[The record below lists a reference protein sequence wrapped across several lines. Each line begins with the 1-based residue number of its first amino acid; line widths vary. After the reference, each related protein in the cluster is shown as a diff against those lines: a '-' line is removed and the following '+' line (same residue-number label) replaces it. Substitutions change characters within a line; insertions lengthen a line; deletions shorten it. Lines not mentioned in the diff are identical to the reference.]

1 LQGRNLM
8 NSRQKRNSLTH
19 LDQKGRLK
27 MVDIGEKP
35 VSKRE
40 AIAEGAVYMNPN
52 TLCLIEKEGLPKGDV
67 LSVARVAGI
76 LGAKKVPELIP
87 LCHNIIISSVDIDI
101 RLDKK
106 KSCAIIRARV
116 SSEGKTGVE
125 MEALTAVVSS
135 ALTIYDMCKAVD
147 KEMVIGDIVLV
158 EKKGGRSGH
167 YKRVP

>member
-1 LQGRNLM
+1 
-8 NSRQKRNSLTH
+8 
-19 LDQKGRLK
+19 
-27 MVDIGEKP
+27 MVDIGDKP

-40 AIAEGAVYMNPN
+40 AVAEGAVYMSKN
-52 TLCLIEKEGLPKGDV
+52 TLSLIEEGGLPKGDV

-76 LGAKKVPELIP
+76 LGAKKVHELIP
-87 LCHNIIISSVDIDI
+87 LCHNIFISSVDIDI

-106 KSCAIIRARV
+106 RSCAIIKARV

-125 MEALTAVVSS
+125 MEALTAVASS

-147 KEMVIGDIVLV
+147 KEMVIGDIVLM

>member
-1 LQGRNLM
+1 
-8 NSRQKRNSLTH
+8 
-19 LDQKGRLK
+19 
-27 MVDIGEKP
+27 MVDIGDKP

-40 AIAEGAVYMNPN
+40 AVAEGAVYMSKN
-52 TLCLIEKEGLPKGDV
+52 TLSLIEEGGLPKGDV

-87 LCHNIIISSVDIDI
+87 LCHNIVISSVDIDI

-106 KSCAIIRARV
+106 RSCAIIKARV

-125 MEALTAVVSS
+125 MEALTAVASS

-147 KEMVIGDIVLV
+147 KEMVIGDIVLM
-158 EKKGGRSGH
+158 EKKGGRNGH